1 MNSGWQIAFLTGQS
15 DPQGCALS
23 PLQQR
28 FIDALAAPLAVD
40 RNFPYTAATPPFRRI
55 PLWRASVAN
64 AHQYLDSRRLAF
76 RRRHR
81 PAVEALLA
89 RRERSLLLAGS
100 CGLEFLVNLQLPRDL
115 LDRLAV
121 FAYGPVARR
130 RPDCDCLLLQGYRDR
145 LSRWYF
151 PRVDL
156 RVDSG
161 HMDYLAQA
169 EVLQHC
175 RDYLAARQAPA

>member
-1 MNSGWQIAFLTGQS
+1 MTPRWQVAFLTGQS

-23 PLQQR
+23 PSQQR
-28 FIDALAAPLAVD
+28 FVAAFAASAAVD
-40 RNFPYTAATPPFRRI
+40 RNFPYADDTPAFRAV
-55 PLWRASVAN
+55 PLWRASIAN
-64 AHQYLDSRRLAF
+64 ARQYLDSRGVAF

-89 RRERSLLLAGS
+89 RRDRSLLLAGS
-100 CGLEFLVNLQLPRDL
+100 CGLELLVNLQLPRDL
-115 LDRLAV
+115 LDRVAV

-130 RPDCDCLLLQGYRDR
+130 RPDCDCLLLQGHRDL

-151 PRVDL
+151 PQADVRVAA
-156 RVDSG
+156 G

-169 EVLQHC
+169 DVLQHC
-175 RDYLAARQAPA
+175 RAFFAARQAAA

>member
-1 MNSGWQIAFLTGQS
+1 MSPRWQVAFLTGQS
-15 DPQGCALS
+15 DPRRCALS

-28 FIDALAAPLAVD
+28 FIDALAAPLAVPH
-40 RNFPYTAATPPFRRI
+40 NFPYDAATPAFRTT

-64 AHQYLDSRRLAF
+64 ARQYLGSRGLAF

-100 CGLEFLVNLQLPRDL
+100 CGLELLVNLQLPRDL

-130 RPDCDCLLLQGYRDR
+130 RPDCDCLLLQGHDDR

-151 PRVDL
+151 PHVDVRV
-156 RVDSG
+156 SAG

-169 EVLQHC
+169 SVLQHC
-175 RDYLAARQAPA
+175 RDYLAARQTQA

>member
-1 MNSGWQIAFLTGQS
+1 MNPRWQVAFLTGQS

-23 PLQQR
+23 PLQRR

-40 RNFPYTAATPPFRRI
+40 RNFPYATDTPPFRKM

-64 AHQYLDSRRLAF
+64 AQQYLGSRGVAF

-81 PAVEALLA
+81 PAVDALLA
-89 RRERSLLLAGS
+89 RRERTLLLAGS
-100 CGLEFLVNLQLPRDL
+100 CGLELLVNLHLPRDL

-121 FAYGPVARR
+121 FAYGPVARG
-130 RPDCDCLLLQGYRDR
+130 RPDCDCLLLQGRRDR

-151 PRVDL
+151 PQVD
-156 RVDSG
+156 VHVAAG

-169 EVLQHC
+169 SVLQHC
-175 RDYLAARQAPA
+175 RDYLAARQARA